1 MRVAYLCTE
10 FPPRSTVA
18 WGLKAPEK
26 PDLERFGRYLRG
38 KGYMPRTVFMYLDSA
53 GRYLSSGET
62 ITDFIDGLHDRYL
75 SRNTINNYILA
86 IKPITG
92 CWASP
97 WMT

>member
-1 MRVAYLCTE
+1 VGKEIKLANGSRKARPGTIWEIFQRQRIHASYSVHVPGLCWQI
-10 FPPRSTVA
+10 SV
-18 WGLKAPEK
+18 L
-26 PDLERFGRYLRG
+26 
-38 KGYMPRTVFMYLDSA
+38 
-53 GRYLSSGET
+53 GET

-75 SRNTINNYILA
+75 SRNTINNYIMA